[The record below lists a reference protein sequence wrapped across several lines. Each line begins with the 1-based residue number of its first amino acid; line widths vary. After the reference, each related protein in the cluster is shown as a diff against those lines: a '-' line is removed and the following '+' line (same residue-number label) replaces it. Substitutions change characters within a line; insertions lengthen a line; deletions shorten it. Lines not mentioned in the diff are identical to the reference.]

1 MPAPE
6 NRNSNGPQ
14 RDALGRVL
22 PGSTLN
28 PAGRPKSN
36 AALRQK
42 CRDLDEESL
51 AALRAALSEPGERV
65 AAAKVLLAYGH
76 GAPES
81 KPIDDEAEHET
92 TSGRVTPAKALEA
105 LTAEPRGPDD
115 PEN

>member
-1 MPAPE
+1 MSDSQNKEP
-6 NRNSNGPQ
+6 NS
-14 RDALGRVL
+14 GRYGGL
-22 PGSTLN
+22 RPWKPGQSGN
-28 PAGRPKSN
+28 PGGRPKLN

-51 AALRAALSEPGERV
+51 AALRAALAVPGERV
-65 AAAKVLLAYGH
+65 SAAKVLLAYGH

-81 KPIDDEAEHET
+81 KPIADEDEAEPT
-92 TSGRVTPAKALEA
+92 GGKVTPAKALEA